1 MLWLINKTSKLMFVE
16 KMELPTSMNALLNAM
31 ILMCNLK
38 VDVLLTNVSD
48 IGTQSALRWELL
60 LTSAKLDTL
69 ELRLFLQESA
79 EKDFTL
85 ET

>member
-1 MLWLINKTSKLMFVE
+1 MLWLINKTSKLLFVE

-38 VDVLLTNVSD
+38 VNVLLTNVSD
-48 IGTQSALRWELL
+48 TGTQSALRWELL

-79 EKDFTL
+79 EEDFTL